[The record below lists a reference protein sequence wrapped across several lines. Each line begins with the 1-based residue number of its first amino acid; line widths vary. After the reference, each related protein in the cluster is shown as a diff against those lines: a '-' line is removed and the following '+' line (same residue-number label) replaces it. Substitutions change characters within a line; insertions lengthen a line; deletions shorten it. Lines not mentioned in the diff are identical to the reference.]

1 MIFALNKKEG
11 MFKNLQKEMKEQHIS
26 NRDIARA
33 IEKDERSISNKLS
46 GRTDFTRIE
55 MFTIRDTFFPEMT
68 LEYLFL

>member
-1 MIFALNKKEG
+1 

-26 NRDIARA
+26 NRDLARA
-33 IEKDERSISNKLS
+33 IGKDERSISNKLS

>member
-1 MIFALNKKEG
+1 ML
-11 MFKNLQKEMKEQHIS
+11 KNLQKEMKEQHIS

-33 IEKDERSISNKLS
+33 IGKDERSISNKLS

>member
-1 MIFALNKKEG
+1 MDKKEV

-33 IEKDERSISNKLS
+33 IGKDERSISKKLS

-55 MFTIRDTFFPEMT
+55 MFAIRDTFFPEMT

>member
-1 MIFALNKKEG
+1 LDKKEV

-33 IEKDERSISNKLS
+33 IGKDERSISNKLS

>member
-1 MIFALNKKEG
+1 
-11 MFKNLQKEMKEQHIS
+11 MKEQHIS

-33 IEKDERSISNKLS
+33 IGKDERSISNKLS

-55 MFTIRDTFFPEMT
+55 MFAIRDTFFPEMT

>member
-1 MIFALNKKEG
+1 MIFALDKKEV

-33 IEKDERSISNKLS
+33 IGKDERSISNKLS

>member
-1 MIFALNKKEG
+1 

-33 IEKDERSISNKLS
+33 IGKDERSISNKLS

>member
-1 MIFALNKKEG
+1 MDKKEV

-33 IEKDERSISNKLS
+33 IGKDERSISNKLS

-55 MFTIRDTFFPEMT
+55 MFAIRDTFFPEMT

>member
-1 MIFALNKKEG
+1 MDKKEV

-33 IEKDERSISNKLS
+33 IGKDERSISNKLS

>member
-1 MIFALNKKEG
+1 MDKKEV

-33 IEKDERSISNKLS
+33 IGKDERSISNKLS

-68 LEYLFL
+68 LEHLFL